1 MHVTIVGLNLVGTSI
16 ALALKATGREITIT
30 GHDPESENLKRAKE
44 LKAIDKT
51 HWNLISA
58 CDDAQV
64 ILLDL
69 SLSETEKTIKALAP
83 NIKPGALIMDTT
95 AVKRQVMATA
105 AKVMPDG
112 LAFVG
117 GHFVSHKLMASM
129 AEPSADLLKDATVF
143 LVAPDKVAPETI
155 NLATTVV
162 EAVGA
167 VPRFIDAEEHDGL
180 VAATFGLPL
189 AQAVATFR
197 AISEPAGLQERYKGM
212 GAELYTLG
220 SLLGATAEETAEL
233 ARANADLLVPWLDR
247 YTDKLTEFRDV
258 LAEGNREALEEIATQ
273 VHETLIRYLRK
284 GEEPRTSSY
293 GEAGLGLRTMFLGGM
308 GRKKPS

>member
-1 MHVTIVGLNLVGTSI
+1 MQITIVGLNLVGTSI
-16 ALALKATGREITIT
+16 ALALKATGKEITIT
-30 GHDPESENLKRAKE
+30 GHDPESDNLKRAKE

-69 SLSETEKTIKALAP
+69 PLGETEKTIKALAP

-95 AVKRQVMATA
+95 VVKRQVMATA
-105 AKVMPDG
+105 AKVLPEG

-117 GHFVSHKLMASM
+117 SHVVSHKLLAST

-143 LVAPDKVAPETI
+143 LVAPDGIAAETI
-155 NLATTVV
+155 NLATTLV

-167 VPRFIDAEEHDGL
+167 TPRFIDAEEHDGL
-180 VAATFGLPL
+180 VAATFGLPMVEAL
-189 AQAVATFR
+189 TTFR
-197 AISEPAGLQERYKGM
+197 TIADPAGLQERYKSM
-212 GAELYTLG
+212 GAELYALG
-220 SLLGATAEETAEL
+220 ALLGATPEETAEL
-233 ARANADLLVPWLDR
+233 IRTNADLVVPWLDR
-247 YTDKLTEFRDV
+247 YTERLIEVRDV
-258 LAEGNREALEEIATQ
+258 LAEGNREALQEIASQ
-273 VHETLIRYLRK
+273 VHDSLRMFLLH
-284 GEEPRTSSY
+284 GEVPQPSPY
-293 GEAGLGLRTMFLGGM
+293 GDAGLGLRTMFLGGL